1 MSPKIIIFCNKSY
14 NLRSEF
20 GESTKMK
27 RTDLIAYISV
37 SLAMLFWSYTF
48 IWYKV
53 VYEFYNPITVVFF
66 RLIISSVF
74 LFTLMYPLKR
84 LQKIARGDLKYFIL
98 VSVFN
103 PFLYF
108 IGESYGIK
116 FVSSTLT
123 AVIIATIPLFTSFTS
138 SYFLNEKITRMNA
151 LGILV
156 SIIGVGLV
164 MFHKGG
170 AVEASVFGVGML
182 CVAVAAAIGYSFV
195 LKKLTSKYN
204 SITIVTYHNFIGIFL
219 FAPLFF
225 IIDFAEF
232 KQTGFSAEAWIPLL
246 ELAIFG
252 SSFAFIFFTFSIQ
265 RIGIGKAN
273 AFTNLIPVIT
283 AVIAYF
289 VLDEILNISKITGIL
304 LVIGGLFLSQ
314 IKTQGLRDKIR
325 SYIRPSE

>member
-1 MSPKIIIFCNKSY
+1 
-14 NLRSEF
+14 
-20 GESTKMK
+20 MK
-27 RTDLIAYISV
+27 KNTLIAYLAVI
-37 SLAMLFWSYTF
+37 LAMIFWSYTF
-48 IWYKV
+48 IWYKI

-74 LFTLMYPLKR
+74 LFALMYPLKR
-84 LQKIARGDLKYFIL
+84 LQKIRKGDFKYFLL
-98 VSVFN
+98 VSLFN

-116 FVSSTLT
+116 FVSSTLA

-138 SYFLNEKITRMNA
+138 TYFLHEKITKMNI
-151 LGILV
+151 LGVIV
-156 SIIGVGLV
+156 SIVGVGLV
-164 MFHKGG
+164 IFNKNGDVHT
-170 AVEASVFGVGML
+170 SLFGIAML
-182 CVAVAAAIGYSFV
+182 SFAVAAAVGYSMV
-195 LKKLTSKYN
+195 IKKLSERYN
-204 SITIVTYHNFIGIFL
+204 SISIVTYHNFIGIFL

-225 IIDFAEF
+225 IIDFPEF
-232 KQTGFSAEAWIPLL
+232 RTTGISSEAWIPLL

-265 RIGIGKAN
+265 RIGIGKTN

-283 AVIAYF
+283 AIIAYF
-289 VLDEILNISKITGIL
+289 VLNEIMNISKITGIS

-314 IKTQGLRDKIR
+314 IKTSGLKHKIR

>member
-1 MSPKIIIFCNKSY
+1 M
-14 NLRSEF
+14 E
-20 GESTKMK
+20 TKK
-27 RTDLIAYISV
+27 NTLIAYIAV
-37 SLAMLFWSYTF
+37 TLAMLFWSYTF

-53 VYEFYNPITVVFF
+53 VYNFYNPITVVFF
-66 RLIISSVF
+66 RLIISSIF
-74 LFTLMYPLKR
+74 LFILMFPLKR
-84 LQKIARGDLKYFIL
+84 LQKIRKGDVKYFIL
-98 VSVFN
+98 VALFN

-138 SYFLNEKITRMNA
+138 SYFLNEKITKMNA

-156 SIIGVGLV
+156 SIIGVGFV
-164 MFHKGG
+164 MFNKGG
-170 AVEASVFGVGML
+170 TIEASMFGIGML

-225 IIDFAEF
+225 IIDFHEF
-232 KQTGFSAEAWIPLL
+232 QETGFSADAWIPLL

-252 SSFAFIFFTFSIQ
+252 SSFAFIFFTFAIQ

-283 AVIAYF
+283 AIIAYF
-289 VLDEILNISKITGIL
+289 ILDEILNINKITGIL

-314 IKTQGLRDKIR
+314 VKTHGLREKIR
-325 SYIRPSE
+325 AYIRPSE

>member
-1 MSPKIIIFCNKSY
+1 
-14 NLRSEF
+14 
-20 GESTKMK
+20 MK
-27 RTDLIAYISV
+27 RTDFIAYIAV
-37 SLAMLFWSYTF
+37 FLAMLFWSYTF

-53 VYEFYNPITVVFF
+53 VYNYYNPITVVFF

-74 LFTLMYPLKR
+74 LFILMYPLKR
-84 LQKIARGDLKYFIL
+84 LQKIIKGDFKYFIL

-138 SYFLNEKITRMNA
+138 SYFLKEKITKMNL

-156 SIIGVGLV
+156 SIFGVALV
-164 MFHKGG
+164 MFQSGTM
-170 AVEASVFGVGML
+170 EASAFGVFML
-182 CVAVAAAIGYSFV
+182 CIAVASAIGYSFV
-195 LKKLTSKYN
+195 LKKLTFRYN
-204 SITIVTYHNFIGIFL
+204 SITIVTYHNFIGVFL

-232 KQTGFSAEAWIPLL
+232 RTSGFSAEAWVPLL

-252 SSFAFIFFTFSIQ
+252 SSFAFIFFTYAIQ
-265 RIGIGKAN
+265 RIGVGKAN

-283 AVIAYF
+283 AIIAYY
-289 VLDEILNISKITGIL
+289 VLDEILSFNKVTGIL

-314 IKTQGLRDKIR
+314 IKTNGLREKIR
-325 SYIRPSE
+325 TYIRPSE